1 MRQDKNVSLRSSPAS
16 IGEPID
22 SVPNPFVT
30 RWIERAL
37 ASDPPH
43 ARSLVVTVW
52 GDALAPHGGIIWL
65 AGLIRLMAPFGMN
78 ERLVRT
84 SVFRLVRDGWLA
96 AQSHGRRSRYRLTRE
111 GARRFEQ
118 AHHRIYAMPNPEWD
132 GEWEVVL
139 APPDASSPAV
149 RLKLRDELAWEGFGA
164 LGPGTYARPLHGDS
178 ALPRIV
184 SALRLESRVTILQAK
199 DHSSLAGASLGSRVG
214 AAWDLAALTSDY
226 RRFLRRFGSVID
238 AFRTTGAENGDPAQ
252 CFIVRTLLIHAFRRV
267 LLRDPQLPPA
277 LLPLDWPGA
286 AAFTLCRDFYRLTH
300 KRAEMHL
307 DATLSPDGERLPA
320 ANPEF
325 YRRFGG
331 ID

>member
-1 MRQDKNVSLRSSPAS
+1 
-16 IGEPID
+16 
-22 SVPNPFVT
+22 VPDPFVT
-30 RWIERAL
+30 RWVQRTL
-37 ASDPPH
+37 AAEPPR
-43 ARSLVVTVW
+43 ARSLIVTVW
-52 GDALAPHGGIIWL
+52 GDALAPHRGIVWL
-65 AGLIRLMAPFGMN
+65 AGLIRLMAPFGIN

-84 SVFRLVRDGWLA
+84 SVFRLVRDGWLT

-118 AHHRIYAMPNPEWD
+118 AHHRIYAMPNPDWD

-139 APPDASSPAV
+139 APPDASYAAV
-149 RLKLRDELAWEGFGA
+149 RLKLRDELAWEGFGT

-184 SALRLESRVTILQAK
+184 AALRLGSRVTILRAK
-199 DHSSLAGASLGSRVG
+199 DHPSLTGASLAARVG
-214 AAWDLAALTSDY
+214 TAWDLAALTSDY
-226 RRFLRRFGSVID
+226 QRFLRRFGSVID
-238 AFRTTGAENGDPAQ
+238 AFRTAGAENGDPAQ
-252 CFIVRTLLIHAFRRV
+252 SFIVRTLLIHAFRRV

-286 AAFTLCRDFYRLTH
+286 AAFALCRDFYRLTH

-307 DATLSPDGERLPA
+307 DATLSPDGDRLPA
-320 ANPEF
+320 ANADF